1 MIILKDFFLSLQF
14 LTIIPPLPP
23 FTTSPSPY
31 SEGGDKGEVKG
42 GKGGVAHFEENRFGK
57 AAVFFPLVSLLIG
70 GLLVIISKLTSLFL
84 PLSVSDAIVITTL
97 IIITGGLH
105 IDGFADTIDGFA
117 GGKDR
122 DDVLRIM
129 KDSGIGAF
137 GAAGLIMLLLIK
149 YLSIQSLQMDM
160 KYWILAVMP
169 VFGRWA
175 VLPMGLLFRYAR
187 LEGGTGKAFAEAI
200 KIKEFVTGTILC
212 LFIVVL
218 LLGVMGFLML
228 AGIFIVTL
236 IIGWYSKRRIGGI
249 TGDVFG
255 AAIEINELMT
265 LILSLVLF

>member
-23 FTTSPSPY
+23 FTTSPS
-31 SEGGDKGEVKG
+31 EGGDKGEVKG
-42 GKGGVAHFEENRFGK
+42 GKGGVAHFGEDRFGK

-70 GLLVIISKLTSLFL
+70 GILVATSKMTSLFL
-84 PLSVSDAIVITTL
+84 PISISDAIVIMTL

-117 GGKDR
+117 GGRDK

-137 GAAGLIMLLLIK
+137 GAAGLIMLLLMK

-160 KYWILAVMP
+160 KYWILAAMP

-187 LEGGTGKAFAEAI
+187 LEGGTGKVFAETI
-200 KIKEFVTGTILC
+200 KLREFVLGTILC

-236 IIGWYSKRRIGGI
+236 MIGWYSNRRIGGI

-255 AAIEINELMT
+255 AAIEVNELMI
-265 LILSLVLF
+265 LILALLLF